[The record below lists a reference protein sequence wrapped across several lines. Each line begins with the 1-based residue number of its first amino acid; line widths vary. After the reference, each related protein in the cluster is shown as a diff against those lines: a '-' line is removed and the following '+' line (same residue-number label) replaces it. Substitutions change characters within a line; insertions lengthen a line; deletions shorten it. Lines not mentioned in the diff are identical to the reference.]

1 MNFEKRLTQGN
12 LREGLAQQFTA
23 FDRSCDTLTHL
34 AQQFTMSAF
43 TMSAF
48 TMSTF
53 SGRLPE
59 TVAQQ
64 FTLSVF
70 DKQ

>member
-1 MNFEKRLTQGN
+1 MSFKKRPTEGN
-12 LREGLAQQFTA
+12 LRKELAQQFTS

-34 AQQFTMSAF
+34 AQQ
-43 TMSAF
+43 F